1 MKRHLLALSI
11 AALLALPGCRD
22 NPNANLDARDQPTAA
37 ANGESDTGG
46 SRKGDFGPPQGEPI
60 EAVLTSPPLVPP
72 ATGRDYPA
80 KVVVNLE
87 VREVDAA
94 KADGRWDRAYGG
106 GRDMPVPEE
115 LADALASN
123 AKARRFFEQLDRTNR
138 YAFCWRVHTAKKAET
153 RRLRA
158 VRFVEMLEKGEKLHA

>member
-1 MKRHLLALSI
+1 MRALG
-11 AALLALPGCRD
+11 L
-22 NPNANLDARDQPTAA
+22 
-37 ANGESDTGG
+37 
-46 SRKGDFGPPQGEPI
+46 
-60 EAVLTSPPLVPP
+60 
-72 ATGRDYPA
+72 
-80 KVVVNLE
+80 
-87 VREVDAA
+87 REVDAA

-138 YAFCWRVHTAKKAET
+138 YAFCWRVQTAKKAET

-158 VRFVEMLEKGEKLHA
+158 VRFVEMLEKARNCTLDSRFNPPA